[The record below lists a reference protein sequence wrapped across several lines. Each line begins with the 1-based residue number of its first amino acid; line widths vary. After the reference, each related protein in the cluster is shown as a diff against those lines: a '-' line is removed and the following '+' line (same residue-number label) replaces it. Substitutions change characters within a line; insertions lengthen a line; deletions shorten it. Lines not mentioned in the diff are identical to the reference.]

1 MKVLLYML
9 AFLAF
14 FSPRGLG
21 KEKPNVV
28 FICVD
33 DLRPELG
40 CYGATYIHAPNIDR
54 LASASAVFTNHFAVV
69 PTCGASRYS
78 LLTGML
84 PRNKKHLS
92 NEAIRTFISGKPE
105 AKIPETF
112 IHHLRRNGY
121 YTVGIGKISHYA
133 DGLLYGYT
141 EPVGNQRE
149 LPHSWDELVFDAGK
163 WQTGW
168 NAFFGYADGTDRQS
182 RQKQVKPY
190 EKADVSDDGY
200 PDGLTAYR
208 AVEKLK
214 QLKEKN
220 TSFFL
225 GVGFFKPHLPF
236 TAPARY
242 WDLYEESQIPLTES
256 TDIPE
261 NVNPASLHESSEFNG
276 YLTGEEHPSLQN
288 PVSDAYQRK
297 IRHAYVA
304 AVSYV
309 DAQIG
314 KVLDALESLGLSEN
328 TIVVLWG
335 DHGWQLGD
343 HRVWG
348 KHTLFDRALKCPLI
362 MRIPGKTTNGVTI
375 ERVVST
381 VDIYPTLMALCGVET
396 DFPTDGNSMIP
407 LLEDS
412 RTPHWNDAAWSYFNQ
427 GVTVRTPTHRLTRYR
442 RPEEPTVELFD
453 HRVDDLE
460 NQNVATEQPEVVR
473 SLWALL
479 EEKDVGR

>member
-1 MKVLLYML
+1 
-9 AFLAF
+9 
-14 FSPRGLG
+14 
-21 KEKPNVV
+21 
-28 FICVD
+28 
-33 DLRPELG
+33 
-40 CYGATYIHAPNIDR
+40 
-54 LASASAVFTNHFAVV
+54 
-69 PTCGASRYS
+69 
-78 LLTGML
+78 
-84 PRNKKHLS
+84 
-92 NEAIRTFISGKPE
+92 
-105 AKIPETF
+105 
-112 IHHLRRNGY
+112 
-121 YTVGIGKISHYA
+121 
-133 DGLLYGYT
+133 
-141 EPVGNQRE
+141 
-149 LPHSWDELVFDAGK
+149 
-163 WQTGW
+163 
-168 NAFFGYADGTDRQS
+168 
-182 RQKQVKPY
+182 
-190 EKADVSDDGY
+190 
-200 PDGLTAYR
+200 
-208 AVEKLK
+208 
-214 QLKEKN
+214 KN

-242 WDLYEESQIPLTES
+242 WDLYDESQIPLTES
-256 TDIPE
+256 ADIPE

-381 VDIYPTLMALCGVET
+381 VDIYPTLLALCGVET

-427 GVTVRTPTHRLTRYR
+427 GVTVRTP
-442 RPEEPTVELFD
+442 
-453 HRVDDLE
+453 
-460 NQNVATEQPEVVR
+460 
-473 SLWALL
+473 
-479 EEKDVGR
+479 